1 MNITN
6 DLHLR
11 VARLEARTNRQYTG
25 LLEVQRDAL
34 TQAISAEDAETAAE
48 LARSIRDKLLQ
59 DSDAEVLLDRMGLQ
73 VPESTAFEAW
83 LPFLQTL
90 GGALGGAWAQ
100 YRQALR
106 DLPQQVGFPLAIQWP
121 IAPDGTQEGI
131 KEEQEVM

>member
-34 TQAISAEDAETAAE
+34 TRAIAAEDAETAAE
-48 LARSIRDKLLQ
+48 IARAIRNQLLK
-59 DSDAEVLLDRMGLQ
+59 DSDAEVALDRLGLQ
-73 VPESTAFEAW
+73 VPSGATFTAW
-83 LPFLQTL
+83 LSFLHTL
-90 GGALGGAWAQ
+90 GEALVGSWAQ

-106 DLPQQVGFPLAIQWP
+106 DLPQQVGFPLDIEWP

-131 KEEQEVM
+131 KEEQEVI

>member
-25 LLEVQRDAL
+25 LLDVQRDAL
-34 TQAISAEDAETAAE
+34 TQAIAAEDAETAAE
-48 LARSIRDKLLQ
+48 IARAIRNQLLK
-59 DSDAEVLLDRMGLQ
+59 DSDAEVALDRLGLQ
-73 VPESTAFEAW
+73 VPSGATFTAW
-83 LPFLQTL
+83 LSFLHTL
-90 GGALGGAWAQ
+90 GEALVGAWAQ

-106 DLPQQVGFPLAIQWP
+106 DLPQQAGFPLAIQWP

-131 KEEQEVM
+131 KEEQEVI